1 MSKRGLPHP
10 SPYIEGGTKISAG
23 ALIYYG
29 NYLSVPDQEPRES
42 AELANEK
49 IEERLWKGV
58 EKIYKWGGGGGSW
71 PILFGL
77 HTMKIQKTN
86 GEK

>member
-10 SPYIEGGTKISAG
+10 SPYIEGGTEISAG

-49 IEERLWKGV
+49 IEERL
-58 EKIYKWGGGGGSW
+58 
-71 PILFGL
+71 
-77 HTMKIQKTN
+77 
-86 GEK
+86 

>member
-1 MSKRGLPHP
+1 MSKRGGNPHLD
-10 SPYIEGGTKISAG
+10 GGTKILAG

-49 IEERLWKGV
+49 IEERL
-58 EKIYKWGGGGGSW
+58 
-71 PILFGL
+71 
-77 HTMKIQKTN
+77 
-86 GEK
+86 